1 MKSTIINKLIFLLL
15 GTVVLSSCKKSFL
28 EVDPQGQTTEVLAL
42 TDPDAAA
49 KLVGGVYNTLYFG
62 GFGKNTVHDK
72 TAAAYLGSERRQR
85 AGDRNRAKESRACFY

>member
-1 MKSTIINKLIFLLL
+1 MKNTIIKKLTYLLL
-15 GTVVLSSCKKSFL
+15 PAVLLASCKKSFL

-62 GFGKNTVHDK
+62 ALIRTPLAFCGQLPMT
-72 TAAAYLGSERRQR
+72 
-85 AGDRNRAKESRACFY
+85 